1 MDRVKVPKHDATFS
15 FRAFRE
21 RLDKIKPRRQ
31 PRGRFR
37 DFRHSEGE
45 SKNNLG
51 KYKFLSDLQVKER
64 RNELETQFRNA
75 VIEVENYEGLNQGK
89 DGGCTLVSLIH
100 MIWLSGASSKM
111 FSRDISYVLRYWRS
125 YWKPETTDSTHA
137 DASPD
142 IASTIDMSLR
152 TGLIKDASFLNYV
165 PIRSEGNREQSFNE
179 SFWVRDRDMLVS
191 RYNIKKVSDYD
202 KITFVY
208 QNAYVVRRTRKHC
221 P

>member
-64 RNELETQFRNA
+64 RKELETQFRNA

-89 DGGCTLVSLIH
+89 DGACTLVSLIH

-111 FSRDISYVLRYWRS
+111 FSRVIVVLRYRS
-125 YWKPETTDSTHA
+125 YQTRKPDSTHA
-137 DASPD
+137 ITFD
-142 IASTIDMSLR
+142 IAVRLTQLFVWI
-152 TGLIKDASFLNYV
+152 IKDATFLN
-165 PIRSEGNREQSFNE
+165 SF
-179 SFWVRDRDMLVS
+179 R
-191 RYNIKKVSDYD
+191 
-202 KITFVY
+202 
-208 QNAYVVRRTRKHC
+208 YVVKVIVCRVSTNFSARDVIAVSKGDKRSRIMTRLRLC
-221 P
+221 IRMRMW